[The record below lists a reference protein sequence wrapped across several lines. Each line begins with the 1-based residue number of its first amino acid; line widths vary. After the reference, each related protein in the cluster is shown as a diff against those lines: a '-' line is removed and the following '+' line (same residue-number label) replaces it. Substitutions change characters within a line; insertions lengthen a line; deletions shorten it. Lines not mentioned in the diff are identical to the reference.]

1 MSQDVVVLCPVYPKQ
16 MAMLEKAYRLHRY
29 DLAADKAVLLS
40 QVGPLCTAAV
50 TNGHFLMDRELVAG
64 LPALKIV
71 ACSSVGYD
79 MIDVSALHERGIHFT
94 NTPDVLTDDVA
105 DLAILLMLAS
115 RRKLLQG
122 DRYVRSG
129 DWGRMGMMALT
140 SRTAKSRVGI
150 VGLGRIGKAIARR
163 CAAMEQEIGYFS
175 RSEKSASGLRYF
187 ADLVDLAQWAEIL
200 IAVMPGGPETKGM
213 ISREVLQALGPQG
226 TFINVSRG
234 TVVDE
239 AALIDALQSG
249 RLGAAGLDVYLN
261 EPNPDPAFGKL
272 DNVVLYPHHASG
284 TVETR
289 DAMMQLVVDNLAAY
303 YSGKP
308 LLTPVEP

>member
-1 MSQDVVVLCPVYPKQ
+1 MSQDVIVLYPIMPKQ
-16 MAMLEKAYRLHRY
+16 MAVLEKTYRLHRY
-29 DLAADKAVLLS
+29 DLAADKDAFLAQAGKVCTGAVI
-40 QVGPLCTAAV
+40 
-50 TNGHFLMDRELVAG
+50 NGHFHMDRAFAAK
-64 LPALKIV
+64 LPAVKIV

-79 MIDVSALHERGIHFT
+79 SIDVGALTDCGIKFT

-105 DLAILLMLAS
+105 DTAILLMLSS

-122 DRYVRSG
+122 DRYVRTG
-129 DWGRMGMMALT
+129 DWARKGMMALT
-140 SRTAKSRVGI
+140 NRTAQSRVGI
-150 VGLGRIGKAIARR
+150 VGLGRIGQAIARR

-175 RSEKSASGLRYF
+175 RSEKPESGYRF
-187 ADLVDLAQWAEIL
+187 FPKLVDLAAWCDIL
-200 IAVMPGGPETKGM
+200 IAVTPGGAGTMEM
-213 ISREVLQALGPQG
+213 ISREVLHALGPQG

-239 AALIDALQSG
+239 PALIDALQTG
-249 RLGAAGLDVYLN
+249 KLGAAGLDVYLN
-261 EPNPDPAFGKL
+261 EPNPDPAFAKL

-303 YSGKP
+303 YAGKP
-308 LLTPVEP
+308 LLTPVN